1 MLLMEGILMNE
12 LSTEEIITCAK
23 MSGIDIPEHLLE
35 QVAHNVNGTI
45 EALDSV
51 VIPGLERTE
60 PLPIITNN
68 Q

>member
-1 MLLMEGILMNE
+1 MNE